1 MFWHQRFLSK
11 FSFAEVAPQLAQ
23 SVIEPTDS
31 ESNLAATVDERPDG
45 SSNPDGKLIL
55 PLG

>member
-23 SVIEPTDS
+23 FVIELTDS